1 MASRRRKSA
10 GTVMLQPDRAEQ
22 LERRF
27 EHLTGIAGA
36 LARFVDEL
44 TVGVV
49 VLDGDGRALHV
60 NRCAEALVARGDG
73 MRLERNGRPGA
84 ISPDAAAALGEL
96 IASVL
101 RASAPGAGGTVRVP
115 RRGGHAAYCVLVAP
129 PPAQDGGA
137 GALLL
142 IHDPDALVLPLPA
155 MLRTLFNLTA
165 RESELVVALV
175 AGTIIGSRSIQL
187 IPAFYYSKG
196 AEIFSTKAE
205 YVRDVLLKPLITLSF
220 VYLIGAAVARSR
232 RMVPWAWATLAG
244 GSMLALLVLGFV
256 VVARVPIGALSESSA
271 RSFLSPTGLHANE
284 IGVALVPLYAVALF
298 MLPAL
303 ATVRSRLA
311 ALAFAAL
318 ALLAIGLTFS
328 RAAFLAALLVSV
340 VFAIKRRRAIWIIV
354 GLAVVAAAV
363 LLAPDPIKERV
374 ARGFDTASIGGRNS
388 AADPLTAG
396 RVGGIWK
403 PLWPD
408 IRGHALFGNGI
419 HSTMWSSAA
428 RSGLIYVVHPH
439 NAYIQLVMDYGVVFG
454 AFVVVFLWR
463 VWRLWRRLARA
474 PAVPAT
480 LRGFF
485 DGISV
490 AFIAFLGQGL
500 SGTSLVFQLDH
511 AVYLCA
517 LGVALGVA
525 ARLSAGA
532 EAGQPEAK
540 QVRAG
545 GLPAAAR

>member
-1 MASRRRKSA
+1 VDVPVRALGARPAMPSRWSSVAARGRSLQA
-10 GTVMLQPDRAEQ
+10 GWLVAAAVALAIFTGL
-22 LERRF
+22 
-27 EHLTGIAGA
+27 LTGVGGGYIAVLLVVSLGVAVAGLLDFRIAVFALMLMFPLTTTYFFPRKLLGISGLNPFNVLFLLA
-36 LARFVDEL
+36 LASFVL
-44 TVGVV
+44 
-49 VLDGDGRALHV
+49 
-60 NRCAEALVARGDG
+60 
-73 MRLERNGRPGA
+73 MRLFARREGRF
-84 ISPDAAAALGEL
+84 ALPQ
-96 IASVL
+96 A
-101 RASAPGAGGTVRVP
+101 R
-115 RRGGHAAYCVLVAP
+115 
-129 PPAQDGGA
+129 
-137 GALLL
+137 
-142 IHDPDALVLPLPA
+142 
-155 MLRTLFNLTA
+155 LFWP
-165 RESELVVALV
+165 LVVALV